1 MRGFLF
7 ELLMD
12 VSSTSNSQIRLA
24 EVATRIREMRSVTG
38 YSVSEM
44 ASLTGVDARQYELY
58 ESGTED
64 LPFSFIYSCARAFN
78 MELTELLEGNNAR
91 LSSYTITRRG
101 KGQLTT
107 KEKGIEISNMA
118 PLFRKKVAEPYWVTY
133 EYSDEL
139 QNKPIHTSAHNGQEF
154 DLVVSGSLKIK
165 IGDHCTVLEE
175 GDSIYYDSSTP
186 HGMIATG
193 GRDCTFCAVIL
204 PGEKTEY
211 DESEVAGTLAPDKLT
226 EPIAIED
233 FIRVGTTAQGVPG
246 SIEFSD
252 IDRYNFAFDT
262 IDRIAEAHPD
272 KIAMVYV
279 GDDFSEKKITFRQL
293 MRASNRCANY
303 FTSIGIRKGDHVMLI
318 LKRHWQF
325 WYAILGLHKMGA
337 VAVPATIQLKEHD
350 LDFRFRN
357 GNISAIICTGDGEI
371 SSEVD
376 AALERNDGVK
386 VKILVRGR
394 REGWRSFENEFKM
407 YSTDYSRSVS
417 NAGGDDPMLM
427 LFTSGTT
434 GYPRLVTHS
443 YKYALGHYMTA
454 RYWHGVDPEGLHFT
468 ISETGWGKSLWGKL
482 YGQWMCEGAILVYD
496 FDRFHA
502 CDVLRL
508 MSKYRVT
515 SFCAPPT
522 MYRMLL
528 SENISDYDLS
538 SLKEVTTAGEA
549 LNTEAY
555 YRFEHET
562 GLKIRQGFGQTETAP
577 CIATLRGMA
586 NKEGSMGKP
595 VPGFDIDIMN
605 RDGQLCASGESGEIV
620 IRVSGSVPCGLFQGY
635 YGDEDETRSKWH
647 DGWYHTG
654 DAAWKDEDG
663 YYRYIG
669 RVDDVIKSS
678 GYRIGPFEI
687 EDVILKLP
695 YVVDCGVS
703 AVPDE
708 VRGQVVKASIVLAP
722 GVEGTEEL
730 KKEIQEFVKANTAPY
745 KYPRIIVFRD
755 SLPKTISGKV
765 IRNLL

>member
-1 MRGFLF
+1 
-7 ELLMD
+7 
-12 VSSTSNSQIRLA
+12 
-24 EVATRIREMRSVTG
+24 MRSVTG
-38 YSVSEM
+38 YSVAEM
-44 ASLTGVDARQYELY
+44 SSMTGVSAEQYELF
-58 ESGTED
+58 ESGAED
-64 LPFSFIYSCARAFN
+64 FPFSFIFNCARAFN

-101 KGQLTT
+101 MGQLTA
-107 KEKGIEISNMA
+107 KEDGIELRNLA
-118 PLFRKKVAEPYWVTY
+118 PLFRKKIAEPLWVTY
-133 EYSDEL
+133 EYSEEL
-139 QNKPIHTSAHNGQEF
+139 QNLPIHTSVHKGQEF
-154 DLVVSGSLKIK
+154 DIVVSGSLKVK
-165 IGDHCTVLEE
+165 IGDHCTVLEV

-193 GRDCTFCAVIL
+193 GKDCVFLAVVL
-204 PGEKTEY
+204 PGENSGY
-211 DESEVAGTLAPDKLT
+211 DEAEVTSTLVPDKLT
-226 EPIAIED
+226 EPLMIEE
-233 FIRVGTTAQGVPG
+233 FVSCETSPAGVPETI
-246 SIEFSD
+246 SFKN
-252 IDRYNFAFDT
+252 IDNYNFAFDT

-272 KIAMVYV
+272 KLAMIYV

-303 FTSIGIRKGDHVMLI
+303 FTSLGIRKGDHVMLI

-325 WYAILGLHKMGA
+325 WYAMLGLHKIGA
-337 VAVPATIQLKEHD
+337 VAIPAMSQLKEHD
-350 LDFRFRN
+350 LDFRFRH
-357 GNISAIICTGDGEI
+357 GGISAILCTADGDVA
-371 SSEVD
+371 SEVD
-376 AALERNDGVK
+376 KTLEHYDGMK
-386 VKILVRGR
+386 EKIMVHGH
-394 REGWRSFENEFKM
+394 REGWRSFEDEFQM
-407 YSTDYSRSVS
+407 YSTRFDRSKS
-417 NAGGDDPMLM
+417 DAGGDDPMLM

-434 GYPRLVTHS
+434 GYPKLVTHS

-482 YGQWMCEGAILVYD
+482 YGQWMCEGAIFVYD

-502 CDVLRL
+502 ADVLRL
-508 MSKYRVT
+508 MAKYKVT

-528 SENISDYDLS
+528 TENVSEYDLS
-538 SLKEVTTAGEA
+538 SLKEATTAGEA

-562 GLKIRQGFGQTETAP
+562 GLKIRQGFGQTETAL
-577 CIATLRGMA
+577 CIATLRGMP

-595 VPGFDIDIMN
+595 VPGFDIDIMD
-605 RDGQLCASGESGEIV
+605 REGQLCASGESGEIV
-620 IRVSGSVPCGLFQGY
+620 IRTSESVPCGLFQGY
-635 YGDEDETRSKWH
+635 YADDEETSSKWH

-687 EDVILKLP
+687 EDIILKLP
-695 YVVDCGVS
+695 YVRECGVS
-703 AVPDE
+703 AAPDE

-730 KKEIQEFVKANTAPY
+730 KKEIQNYVKANTAPY
-745 KYPRIIVFRD
+745 KYPRIIVFKD

>member
-1 MRGFLF
+1 
-7 ELLMD
+7 MD
-12 VSSTSNSQIRLA
+12 VSSVSNSQIRIA
-24 EVATRIREMRSVTG
+24 EVATRIKELRSVMGLSAAEVAKATQ
-38 YSVSEM
+38 
-44 ASLTGVDARQYELY
+44 LTEERYLAY
-58 ESGTED
+58 ESGAED
-64 LPFSFIYSCARAFN
+64 FPFSFIFGCARVFN
-78 MELTELLEGNNAR
+78 VELTELLEGNNAR

-101 KGQLTT
+101 MGQLTA
-107 KEKGIEISNMA
+107 KEDGIELRNLA
-118 PLFRKKVAEPYWVTY
+118 PLFRKKLSEPLWVTY
-133 EYSDEL
+133 EYSEKL
-139 QNKPIHTSAHNGQEF
+139 QNLPIHTAVHNGQEF
-154 DLVVSGSLKIK
+154 DYIVSGSLKVK
-165 IGDHCTVLEE
+165 IGDYCTVLEE

-193 GRDCTFCAVIL
+193 GKDCTFIAVIL
-204 PGEKTEY
+204 PGEKTGY

-226 EPIAIED
+226 EPLSIED
-233 FIRVGTTAQGVPG
+233 FVSVRTNAQGVPE
-246 SIEFSD
+246 SLEFTG

-262 IDRIAEAHPD
+262 IDRIAQSHPD
-272 KIAMVYV
+272 KLAMVYV
-279 GDDFSEKKITFRQL
+279 GKDFSEKRITFLQL

-303 FTSIGIRKGDHVMLI
+303 FTSLGIRKGDRVMLI

-325 WYAILGLHKMGA
+325 WYAILGLHKIGA
-337 VAVPATIQLKEHD
+337 VAVPAMSQLKEHD

-357 GNISAIICTGDGEI
+357 GGISAIICTADGDVA
-371 SSEVD
+371 SEAD
-376 AALERNDGVK
+376 AALTRYDGMK
-386 VKILVRGR
+386 VKIMVHGR
-394 REGWRSFENEFKM
+394 RDGWRSFEDEFKM
-407 YSTDYSRSVS
+407 YSTHYDRSKS
-417 NAGGDDPMLM
+417 DAGGDDPMLM

-434 GYPRLVTHS
+434 GYPRLVSHS

-454 RYWHGVDPEGLHFT
+454 RYWQGVDPDGLHLT
-468 ISETGWGKSLWGKL
+468 ISETGWGKALWGKL
-482 YGQWMCEGAILVYD
+482 YGQWMCEGAVFIYD

-502 CDVLRL
+502 SDVLRL
-508 MSKYRVT
+508 MSKYKIT

-528 SENISDYDLS
+528 SENISGYDLS
-538 SLKEVTTAGEA
+538 SLKEATTAGEA

-562 GLKIRQGFGQTETAP
+562 GLKIRQGFGQTETSL

-595 VPGFDIDIMN
+595 VPGYDIGIMN
-605 RDGQLCASGESGEIV
+605 REGRLCASGESGEIV
-620 IRVSGSVPCGLFQGY
+620 IRTSDGVPNGLFSGY
-635 YGDEDETRSKWH
+635 YGDPVETSSKWH

-687 EDVILKLP
+687 EDIILKLP
-695 YVVDCGVS
+695 YVLECGVS
-703 AVPDE
+703 AAPDE

-730 KKEIQEFVKANTAPY
+730 KKEIQEFVKTSTAPY
-745 KYPRIIVFRD
+745 KYPRIIVFKD
-755 SLPKTISGKV
+755 SLPKTTSGKI

>member
-1 MRGFLF
+1 
-7 ELLMD
+7 MD
-12 VSSTSNSQIRLA
+12 ISATNSKLRIA

-38 YSVSEM
+38 YSVAQM
-44 ASLTGVDARQYELY
+44 AVLTGVSEKQYEQY

-64 LPFSFIYSCARAFN
+64 LSFSFIYGCARAFN

-101 KGQLTT
+101 KGQLTS
-107 KEKGIEISNMA
+107 KEDGIEISNMA

-133 EYSDEL
+133 EYSEEL
-139 QNKPIHTSAHNGQEF
+139 QNKPIHTTTHNGQEF
-154 DLVVSGSLKIK
+154 DLVVSGSLKVK

-204 PGEKTEY
+204 PGEKSQY
-211 DESEVAGTLAPDKLT
+211 DESEVAGTLSPDKLT
-226 EPIAIED
+226 EPLAIEEYVSCKVSPNGIPEELT
-233 FIRVGTTAQGVPG
+233 FNN
-246 SIEFSD
+246 
-252 IDRYNFAFDT
+252 IDNYNFAFDT
-262 IDRIAEAHPD
+262 IDVIAEAHPD
-272 KIAMVYV
+272 KLAMIYV
-279 GDDFSEKKITFRQL
+279 GDDFSEKKITFGQL

-303 FTSIGIRKGDHVMLI
+303 FTSIGIKKGDHVMLI

-325 WYAILGLHKMGA
+325 WYAMLGLHKIGA

-357 GNISAIICTGDGEI
+357 GKISALLCTADGEI
-371 SSEVD
+371 AAEVD
-376 AALERNDGVK
+376 AALEHFDGIK
-386 VKILVRGR
+386 EKILVHGHRK
-394 REGWRSFENEFKM
+394 GWRSFDDEFKM
-407 YSTDYSRSVS
+407 YSTEYDRSK
-417 NAGGDDPMLM
+417 NDAGGDDPMLM

-434 GYPRLVTHS
+434 GYPRLVVHS

-482 YGQWMCEGAILVYD
+482 YGQWMCEGAIFVYD

-502 CDVLRL
+502 SDVLRL
-508 MSKYRVT
+508 MSQYKVT

-528 SENISDYDLS
+528 TENLADYDLS
-538 SLKEVTTAGEA
+538 SLKEATTAGEA

-562 GLKIRQGFGQTETAP
+562 GIKIRQGFGQTETVL
-577 CIATLRGMA
+577 CLATMRGMS

-595 VPGFDIDIMN
+595 VPGFDVDIMN
-605 RDGQLCASGESGEIV
+605 KEGQICAFGESGEIV
-620 IRVSGSVPCGLFQGY
+620 IRTSEEVPCGLFQGY
-635 YGDEDETRSKWH
+635 YGDEEETRAKWH

-663 YYRYIG
+663 YFRYIG

-687 EDVILKLP
+687 EDIILKLP
-695 YVVDCGVS
+695 YVRECGVS
-703 AVPDE
+703 AAPDE

-730 KKEIQEFVKANTAPY
+730 KKEIQEYVKNNTAPY
-745 KYPRIIVFRD
+745 KYPRIVVFRD

>member
-1 MRGFLF
+1 
-7 ELLMD
+7 MD
-12 VSSTSNSQIRLA
+12 ISSTNPKLRIA

-38 YSVSEM
+38 YSVPQM
-44 ASLTGVDARQYELY
+44 AALTGVDSQQYERY
-58 ESGTED
+58 ESGSED

-107 KEKGIEISNMA
+107 KEDGIEICNMA

-133 EYSDEL
+133 EYSEDL
-139 QNKPIHTSAHNGQEF
+139 QNKPIHTSSHNGQEF
-154 DLVVSGSLKIK
+154 DLVVSGQLKVK
-165 IGDHCTVLEE
+165 IGDHVTVLNE

-193 GRDCTFCAVIL
+193 GSDCTFCAVIL
-204 PGEKTEY
+204 PGEKAEY

-226 EPIAIED
+226 EPLAIED
-233 FIRVGTTAQGVPG
+233 FISVKTSQQGVPE
-246 SIEFSD
+246 SISFSN
-252 IDRYNFAFDT
+252 IDNYNFAFDT
-262 IDRIAEAHPD
+262 VDRIAEAHPE
-272 KIAMVYV
+272 KLAMIYV
-279 GDDFSEKKITFRQL
+279 GDDFSEQKITFRKL

-303 FTSIGIRKGDHVMLI
+303 FTSLGIKKGDHVMLV

-325 WYAILGLHKMGA
+325 WCAILGLHKIGA
-337 VAVPATIQLKEHD
+337 VAVPATMQLKAHD
-350 LDFRFRN
+350 LDFRFHK
-357 GNISAIICTGDGEI
+357 GKISAILCTGDGSI
-371 SSEVD
+371 AAEVD
-376 AALERNDGVK
+376 AALASYDGMK
-386 VKILVRGR
+386 EKIMVHGH
-394 REGWRSFENEFKM
+394 REGWRTLDDEYLI
-407 YSTDYSRSVS
+407 YSTEYDRSRS

-454 RYWHGVDPEGLHFT
+454 RYWHGVDPDGLHFT

-482 YGQWMCEGAILVYD
+482 YGQWMCEGAIFVYD

-502 CDVLRL
+502 ADVLRL
-508 MSKYRVT
+508 MSKYKVT

-522 MYRMLL
+522 MYRMILT
-528 SENISDYDLS
+528 ENISDYDLS
-538 SLKEVTTAGEA
+538 SLKEATTAGEA

-562 GLKIRQGFGQTETAP
+562 GLKIRQGFGQTETAL
-577 CIATLRGMA
+577 CIATLRGMV

-605 RDGQLCASGESGEIV
+605 REGQLCASGESGEIV
-620 IRVSGSVPCGLFQGY
+620 IRTAESVPCGLFQGY
-635 YGDEDETRSKWH
+635 FADEEETAAKWH

-663 YYRYIG
+663 YFRYIG

-687 EDVILKLP
+687 EDIILKLP
-695 YVVDCGVS
+695 YVRECGVS
-703 AVPDE
+703 AAPDE

-730 KKEIQEFVKANTAPY
+730 KKEIQDFVKTHTAPY

-765 IRNLL
+765 IRHLL

>member
-1 MRGFLF
+1 
-7 ELLMD
+7 MD
-12 VSSTSNSQIRLA
+12 FSSKPSSKFQIA

-38 YSVSEM
+38 YSVSQM
-44 ASLTGVDARQYELY
+44 ASLTGVSEQEYELF
-58 ESGTED
+58 ESGAED
-64 LPFSFIYSCARAFN
+64 FPFSFIFNCARAFD

-101 KGQLTT
+101 MGQVTA
-107 KEKGIEISNMA
+107 KEDGIELRNLA
-118 PLFRKKVAEPYWVTY
+118 PLFRKKLSEPLWVTY
-133 EYSDEL
+133 EYSEKL
-139 QNKPIHTSAHNGQEF
+139 QNLPIHTSVHNGQEF
-154 DLVVSGSLKIK
+154 DFIVSGSLKVK

-193 GRDCTFCAVIL
+193 GRDCIFIAVIL

-211 DESEVAGTLAPDKLT
+211 DESEVTATLAPDKLT
-226 EPIAIED
+226 EPLAIEE
-233 FIRVGTTAQGVPG
+233 FVRCRTSAAGVPET
-246 SIEFSD
+246 IEFNNTD
-252 IDRYNFAFDT
+252 NYNFAFDT

-272 KIAMVYV
+272 KLAMIYV

-303 FTSIGIRKGDHVMLI
+303 FTALGIKKGDHVMLI

-325 WYAILGLHKMGA
+325 WYAMLGLHKIGA
-337 VAVPATIQLKEHD
+337 VAIPAMSQLKEHD

-357 GNISAIICTGDGEI
+357 GNISAILCTADGDVA
-371 SSEVD
+371 SEVD
-376 AALERNDGVK
+376 ATLSHYDGMK
-386 VKILVRGR
+386 AKIMVHGHRD
-394 REGWRSFENEFKM
+394 GWRSFEDEFKM
-407 YSTDYSRSVS
+407 YSTHYDRSKS
-417 NAGGDDPMLM
+417 NAGGNDPMLM
-427 LFTSGTT
+427 IFTSGTT
-434 GYPRLVTHS
+434 GYPRLVSHS

-454 RYWHGVDPEGLHFT
+454 RYWHGVDPDGIHLT
-468 ISETGWGKSLWGKL
+468 ISETGWAKALWGKL
-482 YGQWMCEGAILVYD
+482 YGQWMCEGCILAYD

-502 CDVLRL
+502 ANVLRL
-508 MSKYRVT
+508 MAKYRVT

-528 SENISDYDLS
+528 NEGISSYDLS
-538 SLKEVTTAGEA
+538 ALKEATTAGEA

-562 GLKIRQGFGQTETAP
+562 GIKIRQGFGQTETAL
-577 CIATLRGMA
+577 CIATLRGMV

-605 RDGQLCASGESGEIV
+605 HDGKLCSSGESGEIV
-620 IRVSGSVPCGLFQGY
+620 IRTAEGIPNGLFNCY
-635 YGDEDETRSKWH
+635 YGDEEETSSKWH

-687 EDVILKLP
+687 EDIILKLP
-695 YVVDCGVS
+695 YVLECGVS
-703 AVPDE
+703 AAPDE

-730 KKEIQEFVKANTAPY
+730 KKEIQNYVKSNTAPY

-755 SLPKTISGKV
+755 SLPKTSSGKV
-765 IRNLL
+765 IRHQL

>member
-1 MRGFLF
+1 
-7 ELLMD
+7 MD
-12 VSSTSNSQIRLA
+12 ISATNSRLSIA
-24 EVATRIREMRSVTG
+24 EVAARIREMRSVTG
-38 YSVSEM
+38 YSISEM
-44 ASLTGVDARQYELY
+44 AALTGVEEREYALF
-58 ESGTED
+58 ESGAVD
-64 LPFSFIYSCARAFN
+64 FPFSFIFNCARAFK

-101 KGQLTT
+101 MGQLTAR
-107 KEKGIEISNMA
+107 EDGIELRNLA
-118 PLFRKKVAEPYWVTY
+118 PLFRQKIAEPLWVTY
-133 EYSDEL
+133 EYSEAL
-139 QNKPIHTSAHNGQEF
+139 QNLPIHTTVHKGQEF
-154 DLVVSGSLKIK
+154 DFVVSGSLKVK

-193 GRDCTFCAVIL
+193 GRDCVFLAVVL
-204 PGEKTEY
+204 PGEKGDY
-211 DESEVAGTLAPDKLT
+211 GEVEDTSVLVPDKLT
-226 EPIAIED
+226 EPLAIED
-233 FIRVGTTAQGVPG
+233 FVTCSISASGVP
-246 SIEFSD
+246 ED
-252 IDRYNFAFDT
+252 ITFKDTDHYNFAFDT
-262 IDRIAEAHPD
+262 IDRIASAHPD
-272 KIAMVYV
+272 KPAMIYV
-279 GDDFSEKKITFRQL
+279 GDDFSEKRITFQQL

-303 FTSIGIRKGDHVMLI
+303 FTSLGIRKGDHVMLI

-325 WYAILGLHKMGA
+325 WYAMLGLHKIGA
-337 VAVPATIQLKEHD
+337 VAIPAMCQLKEHD
-350 LDFRFRN
+350 LEFRFRH
-357 GNISAIICTGDGEI
+357 GNVSAIICTADGGI
-371 SSEVD
+371 ASEVD
-376 AALERNDGVK
+376 AALAHYDGMK
-386 VKILVRGR
+386 EKIMVRGHR
-394 REGWRSFENEFKM
+394 DGWRSFEDEFKM
-407 YSTDYSRSVS
+407 YSTHYDRSRN

-427 LFTSGTT
+427 IFTSGTT
-434 GYPRLVTHS
+434 GYPKLAAHS

-454 RYWHGVDPEGLHFT
+454 RYWHGVDPEGVHLT
-468 ISETGWGKSLWGKL
+468 ISETGWAKALWGKL
-482 YGQWMCEGAILVYD
+482 YGQWMCEGCILAYD

-502 CDVLRL
+502 ADVLRL
-508 MSKYRVT
+508 MEKYKVT

-538 SLKEVTTAGEA
+538 SLKEATTAGEA

-562 GLKIRQGFGQTETAP
+562 GLKIRQGFGQTETP
-577 CIATLRGMA
+577 LCIATLRGMQ

-605 RDGQLCASGESGEIV
+605 RDGKMCASGESGEIV
-620 IRVSGSVPCGLFQGY
+620 IRTSENMPYGLFQGY
-635 YGDEDETRSKWH
+635 FADEEETASKWH

-687 EDVILKLP
+687 EDIILKLP
-695 YVVDCGVS
+695 YVRECGVS
-703 AVPDE
+703 AAPDE

-730 KKEIQEFVKANTAPY
+730 KKEIQDYVKSSTAPY

-765 IRNLL
+765 IRNQL

>member
-1 MRGFLF
+1 
-7 ELLMD
+7 MD
-12 VSSTSNSQIRLA
+12 ISSTNSRLRLA

-38 YSVSEM
+38 YSIPEM
-44 ASLTGVDARQYELY
+44 AALTGLSTQQYEKY
-58 ESGTED
+58 ESGEED

-107 KEKGIEISNMA
+107 KEDGIEISNMA

-133 EYSDEL
+133 EYSEDL
-139 QNKPIHTSAHNGQEF
+139 QNKPIHTSTHNGQEF
-154 DLVVSGSLKIK
+154 DLVVSGQLKIK
-165 IGDHCTVLEE
+165 IGDHVTVLNE

-204 PGEKTEY
+204 PGEKTGY
-211 DESEVAGTLAPDKLT
+211 DESEVAGTLAPDALT
-226 EPIAIED
+226 EPLAIEEY
-233 FIRVGTTAQGVPG
+233 VAVKTNPQGVPE
-246 SIEFSD
+246 SVTFSNTD
-252 IDRYNFAFDT
+252 SYNFAFDT
-262 IDRIAEAHPD
+262 VDRIAEAHPD
-272 KIAMVYV
+272 KLAMVYV

-303 FTSIGIRKGDHVMLI
+303 FTSLGIGKGDHVMLI

-325 WYAILGLHKMGA
+325 WYAILGLHKIGA
-337 VAVPATIQLKEHD
+337 VAVPATMQLKEHD
-350 LDFRFRN
+350 LEFRFRK
-357 GNISAIICTGDGEI
+357 GNISAILCTADGDI
-371 SSEVD
+371 ASEVD
-376 AALERNDGVK
+376 AALAGFDGGMQ
-386 VKILVRGR
+386 KIIVHGK

-407 YSTDYSRSVS
+407 YSTEYDRSRN

-427 LFTSGTT
+427 LFTSGTS
-434 GYPRLVTHS
+434 GYPKLVTHS
-443 YKYALGHYMTA
+443 YKYALGHYLTA
-454 RYWHGVDPEGLHFT
+454 RYWHGVDPDGLHFT

-496 FDRFHA
+496 FDRFNAKDILGLIAKH
-502 CDVLRL
+502 
-508 MSKYRVT
+508 KVT
-515 SFCAPPT
+515 SLCAPPT

-528 SENISDYDLS
+528 GEGFENYDLS
-538 SLKEVTTAGEA
+538 SLKEATTAGEA

-562 GLKIRQGFGQTETAP
+562 GLKIRQGFGQTETTL
-577 CIATLRGMA
+577 CIATLRGMT

-595 VPGFDIDIMN
+595 LASYDIDLMDH
-605 RDGQLCASGESGEIV
+605 DGNICGVGESGEIV
-620 IRVSGSVPCGLFQGY
+620 IRISEGFPCGLSTGY
-635 YGDEDETRSKWH
+635 FNDEEECAEKWK

-663 YYRYIG
+663 YYFYIG

-695 YVVDCGVS
+695 YVRECGVS
-703 AVPDE
+703 AEPDP

-722 GVEGTEEL
+722 GVEGTDEL
-730 KKEIQEFVKANTAPY
+730 KKEIQDYVKSNTAPY
-745 KYPRIIVFRD
+745 KYPRIIVFKD
-755 SLPKTISGKV
+755 TLPKTISGKV
-765 IRNLL
+765 IRRLL